1 MKGTIPSHYSL
12 PNENRWAA
20 YFWSLLEK
28 SRDLHIQQWTAFTDP
43 RQQQIAGELLHSFSG
58 EVKCSFFGGYPEAER
73 VRICAFPLNLIAAD
87 NNQSEVCCALV
98 QGNFPSG
105 ILTHRDFLGALL
117 GMGIKRQTLGD
128 IIYRGEQKAYIF
140 FLPELA
146 SFLEQNLTRIGRF
159 AVRVKIVDVDKTVP
173 EFLTRQVKEIRGTV
187 ASMRVD
193 AVAGLGFGL
202 SRSRIAPLIKG
213 EQVKVNYQVINQ
225 PSKNVKAGDLISLAG
240 KGRVEVV
247 EVMGESR
254 KGRIR
259 LLLNRIM

>member
-1 MKGTIPSHYSL
+1 MKGKVPHHYHL
-12 PNENRWAA
+12 PNENRWAS
-20 YFWSLLEK
+20 YFWSILEK
-28 SRDLHIQQWTAFTDP
+28 ARDHHVQQWTVFTDP
-43 RQQQIAGELLHSFSG
+43 RQQQIAGELLHFFSG
-58 EVKCSFFGGYPEAER
+58 DVKCSFFGGYPEAER
-73 VRICAFPLNLIAAD
+73 VRICAVPLSIIVGD
-87 NNQSEVCCALV
+87 NEHKVCCALV
-98 QGNFPSG
+98 EGTFPSG

-117 GMGIKRQTLGD
+117 GMGIKRETLGD

-159 AVRVKIVDVDKTVP
+159 AAKVAIVDP
-173 EFLTRQVKEIRGTV
+173 EKLDLNFLTRQVKEITGTV

-225 PSKNVKAGDLISLAG
+225 PSKNVKEGDLISLAG
-240 KGRVEVV
+240 KGRVEVIQV
-247 EVMGESR
+247 LGESR

-259 LLLNRIM
+259 LLLNRII

>member
-1 MKGTIPSHYSL
+1 MKETIPGQYFL

-20 YFWSLLEK
+20 YFWSMLEK
-28 SRDLHIQQWTAFTDP
+28 ARDLHLQQWTPFADP
-43 RQQQIAGELLHSFSG
+43 RQQQIAGELLRSFSG

-73 VRICAFPLNLIAAD
+73 VRICAFPLSLIDAD
-87 NNQSEVCCALV
+87 NRPEVCCALV
-98 QGNFPSG
+98 EGNFPSG
-105 ILTHRDFLGALL
+105 ILTHRDFLGALIGL
-117 GMGIKRQTLGD
+117 GLKRQTLGD

-159 AVRVKIVDVDKTVP
+159 AVRAKIVDPDKTAF
-173 EFLTRQVKEIRGTV
+173 EFSTRPVKEIRGTV

-259 LLLNRIM
+259 LLLNRII